1 MKVKLSLPYHGTSAP
16 GTVIPLRAD
25 APLLHEG
32 RRIGDLLAAV
42 VGPDGDELIVDA
54 EVTDSEAALDLTMK
68 D

>member
-1 MKVKLSLPYHGTSAP
+1 MRIQISLPYHGTSAP
-16 GTVIPLRAD
+16 GTVIELRAD

-54 EVTDSEAALDLTMK
+54 DVTDTEAARSLTLK